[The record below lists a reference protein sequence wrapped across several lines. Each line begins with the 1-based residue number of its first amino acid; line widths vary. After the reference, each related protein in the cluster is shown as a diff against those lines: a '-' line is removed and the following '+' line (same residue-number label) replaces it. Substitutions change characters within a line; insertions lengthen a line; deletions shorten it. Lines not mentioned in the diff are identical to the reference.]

1 MGITIKEIGFKKV
14 RRPLKTPFKS
24 VLQQVDQR
32 EVIVVSVRDE
42 SGDIGYGECVAFET
56 PWYTEETITSC
67 RFVIEHVLLPLLT
80 GQNFQH
86 PKEVWELFK
95 AVKGNRMAKAAVEMA
110 VWDLFAKQQQQ
121 PLWQFVGGTLKAV
134 PAGIV
139 VAADPSQ
146 IGDRVA
152 QANNAGYKRIK
163 IKIHPDTDP
172 FVLKSVVTNYPE
184 LLFFADAN
192 GSFNKANFERLKEFD
207 DVGFTLIEQPF
218 GEREWALHA
227 RAKAQLNTKI
237 CLDESISSVDDV
249 QQMIDMKAGDIV
261 VLKMSRL
268 GGWTETL
275 KVVELCREH
284 SIGMWVGGMI
294 EFGVSKAH
302 NLALASLP
310 GIEYPGD
317 FSASTHFWEKDII
330 EPEIFVDNGEIQLS
344 QLTGIGY
351 KVDTAHLSP
360 SEEAKECF

>member
-1 MGITIKEIGFKKV
+1 MAITIQDIGLKTV
-14 RRPLKTPFKS
+14 RRPLKTSFKS
-24 VLQQVDQR
+24 ILQQVNER
-32 EVIVVSVRDE
+32 EVIIVTVKDD
-42 SGDIGYGECVAFET
+42 SGHIGYGECVAFET

-67 RFVIEHVLLPLLT
+67 RFVLEHILLPLLENQT
-80 GQNFQH
+80 LHH
-86 PKEVWELFK
+86 PKEVWELFQV
-95 AVKGNRMAKAAVEMA
+95 VKGNRMAKAAVEMA

-121 PLWQFVGGTLKAV
+121 PLWKFVGGVSQAI

-139 VAADPSQ
+139 IAADSSQ
-146 IGDRVA
+146 IGDTVA
-152 QANNAGYKRIK
+152 QANKAGYKRIK
-163 IKIHPDTDP
+163 IKIHPNINP
-172 FVLKSVVTNYPE
+172 SMLKSIVTNYPS

-192 GSFNKANFERLKEFD
+192 GSFHASNFERLKEFD

-237 CLDESISSVDDV
+237 CLDESISSVEDV
-249 QQMIDMKAGDIV
+249 QQMIHSKAGDIV

-310 GIEYPGD
+310 GIHYPGD

-330 EPEIFVDNGEIQLS
+330 QPEIIVDNGEIQLS
-344 QLTGIGY
+344 NHSGIGY
-351 KVDTAHLSP
+351 EINFT
-360 SEEAKECF
+360 E

>member
-1 MGITIKEIGFKKV
+1 MGITIKEIGLKTI

-24 VLQQVDQR
+24 VLQQVDER

-42 SGDIGYGECVAFET
+42 SGHIGYGECVAFET

-67 RFVIEHVLLPLLT
+67 RFVLEHVLLPLIK
-80 GQNFQH
+80 GQNLQH
-86 PKEVWELFK
+86 PKEVWELFN
-95 AVKGNRMAKAAVEMA
+95 AVKGNRMAKAAMEMA

-121 PLWQFVGGTLKAV
+121 PLWQLVGGTSKAI

-139 VAADPSQ
+139 VAADPAQ
-146 IGDRVA
+146 IEKRVA

-172 FVLKSVVTNYPE
+172 SMLKSVVNSYPE

-192 GSFNKANFERLKEFD
+192 GSFNKDNFERLKEFD
-207 DVGFTLIEQPF
+207 DVGFALIEQPF
-218 GEREWALHA
+218 GEREWVLHA
-227 RAKAQLNTKI
+227 QAKAQLNTKI
-237 CLDESISSVDDV
+237 CLDESIASIEDV
-249 QQMIDMKAGDIV
+249 QQMIDSKAGDIV

-275 KVVELCREH
+275 KVVKLCREH
-284 SIGMWVGGMI
+284 SISMWVGGMI

-310 GIEYPGD
+310 SIDYPGD

-330 EPEIFVDNGEIQLS
+330 QPAIIVDNGEIQLS
-344 QLTGIGY
+344 DQIGIGY
-351 KVDTAHLSP
+351 TVNLA
-360 SEEAKECF
+360 E